1 MDRTIADGQDERMTE
16 ANKNVMRR
24 IAAEVLDAKNLAAAE
39 ALVAADCV
47 DHSAFPGQPPGL
59 AGMRAR
65 WAMLFEAFP
74 DFRITIHDIIAE
86 GEIVALRTTGR
97 GTHKGAFFGIPP
109 TGKEI
114 VFHETNFNRIVDG
127 KLVEH
132 WADRGNL
139 EVMQQLG
146 AIPR

>member
-1 MDRTIADGQDERMTE
+1 
-16 ANKNVMRR
+16 MRR
-24 IAAEVLDAKNLAAAE
+24 IATEVLNAKNLAAAQH
-39 ALVAADCV
+39 LVSDDVV

-74 DFRITIHDIIAE
+74 DFTITVHDIISE
-86 GEIVALRTTGR
+86 GDVVAMRTTGR
-97 GTHKGAFFGIPP
+97 GSHRGSFFGIPP
-109 TGKEI
+109 TGKTI
-114 VFHETNFNRIVDG
+114 VFHETNFNRVVDG

-132 WADRGNL
+132 WADRSNL

-146 AIPR
+146 VVPTGG